1 MNASRHREDDGA
13 REDLP
18 ERLHAARLPFR
29 HCDPGPHRENPG
41 RSHGSTG
48 MIPGTE
54 AESVREPTTGRL
66 RQARHYCA
74 AAAGRL
80 PGCCLGERLF
90 GMQKDSRSCD
100 NDRDFR
106 DGPTKELSA

>member
-1 MNASRHREDDGA
+1 MHPDIGKTTA
-13 REDLP
+13 P
-18 ERLHAARLPFR
+18 ERTSQSVSMRPGCPSGTATRARIAR
-29 HCDPGPHRENPG
+29 IAG